1 MHLAK
6 SLAYGPLSIMPAE
19 SEEILF
25 PAFYAA
31 ETSCL
36 SSSPSPPPF
45 PFSLQTLLSKAP
57 WANRHLQGPPCYFP
71 LSQRGLGYPLG
82 LPDLL
87 GALRVGMSVC
97 RTL

>member
-45 PFSLQTLLSKAP
+45 PFSLQTLLSKAL
-57 WANRHLQGPPCYFP
+57 WANRHLQGPPPPRYFP
-71 LSQRGLGYPLG
+71 LSQRGLGYPL
-82 LPDLL
+82 DLL

>member
-45 PFSLQTLLSKAP
+45 PFSLQTLLSKALGLTDTFRAP
-57 WANRHLQGPPCYFP
+57 RYFP
-71 LSQRGLGYPLG
+71 LSQRGLGYPL
-82 LPDLL
+82 DLL